1 MKWWLYEG
9 LIDFQKLNFT
19 RIEGEG
25 CIVIL
30 RPLITQ

>member
-1 MKWWLYEG
+1 MKWWLYED

-19 RIEGEG
+19 MIEGEG

-30 RPLITQ
+30 RQPRTQ